1 MRLDH
6 IAYRSKDRYKTAD
19 FFKKCLGYE
28 IGIEFQISFDDDSK
42 ADCLALV
49 PPEDRPTN
57 TSKWIHYGLVHVPVQ
72 LRDDKKPYDS
82 TESAEFHAPPEIFVS
97 DGPEGSIVGD
107 WVKERGGVGGI
118 HHIAYQVKDV
128 EATMNEWKE
137 KGYAEFLSDK
147 PMECPGLKQVF
158 TKPSELTGVIYE
170 LISRKG
176 KGFCE
181 VNVKGLMESTKGQ

>member
-6 IAYRSKDRYKTAD
+6 IAYRVKDRHKTAK
-19 FFKKCLGYE
+19 FFKDAFGYSVGTE
-28 IGIEFQISFDDDSK
+28 FDIEFDDGST

-49 PPEDRPTN
+49 PPEDRPFDTDN
-57 TSKWIHYGLVHVPVQ
+57 WSFWSMPFSSDHIGTQP
-72 LRDDKKPYDS
+72 
-82 TESAEFHAPPEIFVS
+82 EFHAPPEIFVS
-97 DGPEGSIVGD
+97 DGPLGSIVGD
-107 WVKERGGVGGI
+107 WVSERGGIGGV
-118 HHIAYQVKDV
+118 HHMAYQVDNV
-128 EATMNEWKE
+128 TAVMNKWKS

-147 PMECPGLKQVF
+147 PLECPGLTQVF

-181 VNVKGLMESTKGQ
+181 DNVKSLMESTRN